1 MEGSL
6 LLLPLLLL
14 SLRFLCASFGCWRVS
29 LELLLFLVS
38 VDLSRPFLLSYP
50 CRGGCESDR
59 VWDLSRWVVW
69 CVDALPS
76 RYALSLMLRMSSS
89 V

>member
-1 MEGSL
+1 M
-6 LLLPLLLL
+6 
-14 SLRFLCASFGCWRVS
+14 S

-38 VDLSRPFLLSYP
+38 VDLSLPLSLSYR
-50 CRGGCESDR
+50 CLGGCEFGR
-59 VWDLSRWVVW
+59 VYDLSRWVVW
-69 CVDALPS
+69 FVDALPS